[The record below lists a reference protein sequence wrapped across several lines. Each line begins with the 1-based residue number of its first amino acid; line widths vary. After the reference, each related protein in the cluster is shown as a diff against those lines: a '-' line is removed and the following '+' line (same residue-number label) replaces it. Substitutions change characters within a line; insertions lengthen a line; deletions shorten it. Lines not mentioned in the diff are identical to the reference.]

1 MKTLEETIKHFKTN
15 QKHHHSEYNEV
26 AIHALEAWVNVIEAD
41 NINKVVEVVKDYV
54 TEVRV

>member
-1 MKTLEETIKHFKTN
+1 MKTLEETIKHFKNN
-15 QKHHHSEYNEV
+15 QKHRPTEYNEV

-54 TEVRV
+54 TEVKV